1 MANEIIFPM
10 SLHVYRAGCWNTF
23 RESSNRYFLLK
34 FVRRLSDTASSL
46 RPGLILGCG
55 SNVVDHFV
63 YVNNQPVRSS
73 KSLLSH
79 DDSSTKTN
87 VSPNSWSHVC
97 VGGVTLNHLSWASR
111 LGAKCGL
118 LAAQGTDSIGE
129 SIREACK
136 QYGIFTENIVVSSQ
150 YSSSSSVVFYN
161 SKGERSIVMARGA
174 TSLMDREFV
183 KEHFSSS
190 LDKACILSTEIS
202 QVPLSGVLYL
212 LRRASEKGIPSVL
225 DVDVSLTTA
234 CQVETKLGSE
244 LEFIDCLQ
252 NASVVKLSL
261 SEAES
266 LVRYLFPSC
275 KLDDTTCSVMQF
287 SSILLEKLSSAKMV
301 IVTLGSRGSV
311 LTSNV
316 GSVFV
321 ASHNSDTRVVDTT
334 GAGDAYLGGVLAY
347 LYHYGFPNSESRL
360 LILGQVASRCA
371 SLCCG
376 FVGGLAPLDFSLETC
391 LTDLKNSRDEAW
403 FPESHV

>member
-202 QVPLSGVLYL
+202 QVVYVP
-212 LRRASEKGIPSVL
+212 
-225 DVDVSLTTA
+225 
-234 CQVETKLGSE
+234 Q
-244 LEFIDCLQ
+244 
-252 NASVVKLSL
+252 
-261 SEAES
+261 
-266 LVRYLFPSC
+266 
-275 KLDDTTCSVMQF
+275 
-287 SSILLEKLSSAKMV
+287 
-301 IVTLGSRGSV
+301 
-311 LTSNV
+311 
-316 GSVFV
+316 
-321 ASHNSDTRVVDTT
+321 
-334 GAGDAYLGGVLAY
+334 
-347 LYHYGFPNSESRL
+347 
-360 LILGQVASRCA
+360 
-371 SLCCG
+371 CC
-376 FVGGLAPLDFSLETC
+376 FSL
-391 LTDLKNSRDEAW
+391 NSI
-403 FPESHV
+403 